1 MCWAGGGFSVLLS
14 AGCILQQ
21 RWPSFAFAGFSVL
34 KTFCIS
40 TFWHF
45 LLISLIFSNSLIFL
59 KFSLILKMC
68 WAASLFC
75 WARGAFRSSGGRH
88 LHSRAFQFWKHF
100 AFHHF
105 GIFCWLSDAL
115 FISFIWGLVPWNVWT
130 FDINKRLSTNWFI
143 LFGVS
148 KVKLNKRN
156 QQIVRPQYCP
166 FSEVTDLTNCLYID
180 IISFWEPPSCC
191 FVWFCLWV
199 GGLYGL

>member
-1 MCWAGGGFSVLLS
+1 MLPIGTLNPPFAAKLTSQLNEESNGSNVSHQTQINCPLSLLYRS
-14 AGCILQQ
+14 SKCVE
-21 RWPSFAFAGFSVL
+21 RE
-34 KTFCIS
+34 
-40 TFWHF
+40 
-45 LLISLIFSNSLIFL
+45 
-59 KFSLILKMC
+59 
-68 WAASLFC
+68 AASLFC
-75 WARGAFRSSGGRH
+75 WARGAFCSSGGRH